1 MKILLLNQKVFTE
14 KQKLKLKKLLN
25 DFVKEIK
32 LITVFSDIST
42 LRDQAL
48 LEKLD

>member
-1 MKILLLNQKVFTE
+1 MKILLLSQKVFTE

-25 DFVKEIK
+25 NFVKEIR
-32 LITVFSDIST
+32 LITVFSDILT
-42 LRDQAL
+42 LQAQAL

>member
-1 MKILLLNQKVFTE
+1 MKILLLSQKVFTE

-25 DFVKEIK
+25 DFVKEIR
-32 LITVFSDIST
+32 LITAFSGILT
-42 LRDQAL
+42 LQVQAL